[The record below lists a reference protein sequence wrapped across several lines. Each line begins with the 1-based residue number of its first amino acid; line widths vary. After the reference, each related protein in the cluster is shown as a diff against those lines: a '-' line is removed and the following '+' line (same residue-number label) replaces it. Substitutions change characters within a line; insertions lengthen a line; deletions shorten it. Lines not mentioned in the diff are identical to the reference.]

1 MAKII
6 ITQSI
11 LWAAAIISTALVAPS
26 DSGWLLLTVLATI
39 SIGTLKNG
47 INSIK
52 NGQEERCTA
61 RNLISHCRVKLV
73 VPLLRTKDEI

>member
-1 MAKII
+1 MISMGKII

-11 LWAAAIISTALVAPS
+11 LWAA
-26 DSGWLLLTVLATI
+26 VLATI

-52 NGQEERCTA
+52 N
-61 RNLISHCRVKLV
+61 
-73 VPLLRTKDEI
+73 

>member
-47 INSIK
+47 INSSQKWARGVMYCSKSNQSLSSKI
-52 NGQEERCTA
+52 GCTA
-61 RNLISHCRVKLV
+61 FE
-73 VPLLRTKDEI
+73 D

>member
-11 LWAAAIISTALVAPS
+11 LWAAAIISTALLAPS
-26 DSGWLLLTVLATI
+26 ESGWLPLTVLATI

-47 INSIK
+47 IKALK
-52 NGQEERCTA
+52 NDQEE
-61 RNLISHCRVKLV
+61 
-73 VPLLRTKDEI
+73 